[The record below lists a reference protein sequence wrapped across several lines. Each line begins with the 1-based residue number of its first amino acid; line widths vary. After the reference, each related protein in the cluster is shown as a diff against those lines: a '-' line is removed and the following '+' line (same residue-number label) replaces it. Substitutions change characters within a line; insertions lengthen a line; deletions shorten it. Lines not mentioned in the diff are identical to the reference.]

1 MLTIGVNGLYE
12 LMKYDVPVDGGEP
25 FEVDGEDVGR
35 VDVVDAAFRL
45 HQVSTLLARV
55 LVVSLETLD
64 ARERLVQERE
74 RVL

>member
-1 MLTIGVNGLYE
+1 
-12 LMKYDVPVDGGEP
+12 MKHHAGHIPVDGGEP

-35 VDVVDAAFRL
+35 VDVVDATFRL

-64 ARERLVQERE
+64 ARERFVQERK
-74 RVL
+74 RVLWK